1 MRADIKELI
10 ENNLVCVLATVSGA
24 SPHCSLMSYVADTDC
39 QEIYMV
45 SHKNTKKYQNLT
57 NNPAVSLLI
66 DSREISLSP
75 GKKRS
80 LALTVTGIF
89 QQDAPAEKKR
99 AVRELL
105 RGKHPDLGALL
116 DDSGAEIIVLKIN
129 ALQLLDGISN
139 AYFENVP

>member
-24 SPHCSLMSYVADTDC
+24 SPHCSLMSYAADADC

-45 SHKNTKKYQNLT
+45 SQKNTKKYQNLT
-57 NNPAVSLLI
+57 KNPAVSLLI
-66 DSREISLSP
+66 DSRETSHLR

-89 QQDAPAEKKR
+89 QKDTPEEKKQ
-99 AVRELL
+99 VIRELL
-105 RGKHPDLGALL
+105 REKHPDLRALL
-116 DDSGAEIIVLKIN
+116 DDPDAEIVVVKIK

-139 AYFENVP
+139 AYFEAVP